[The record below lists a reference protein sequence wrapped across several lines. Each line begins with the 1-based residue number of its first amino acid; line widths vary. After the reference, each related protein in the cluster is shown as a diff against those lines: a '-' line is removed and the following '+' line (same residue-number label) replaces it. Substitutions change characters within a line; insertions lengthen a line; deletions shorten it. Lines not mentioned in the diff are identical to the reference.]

1 MKLSHRTVRKAA
13 ILVAS
18 LDAHDSDSLLRH
30 MSPAQAHL
38 LRQAM
43 ERLGSI
49 EEEERGGVIEE
60 FFRLGPLVPDKH
72 IAGIELNAPLPDSL
86 AGNGQETGRH
96 EPGSHESNA
105 PPFKFLYEAPPQK
118 LAPFLEREHPQTV
131 AIVVSHLPADRAAE
145 ILAGLSADLQIDVA
159 RRLVDLEETDEE
171 VLREVERGLESWLCQ
186 QVRGDQRRT
195 AGVAALNSILT
206 AANPRARHNILSNL
220 ARHDRQLAGKL
231 DAQPRPSMMFADLE
245 HMDSAS
251 LLVLMHHAERE
262 LLLLALAGAP
272 TRFAERAIS
281 LFGEE
286 AGPLRAALCNLGPTR
301 LSDVEQAQQQLAE
314 LAGQL
319 ELRGE
324 ITPEVRGRLSV
335 AA

>member
-1 MKLSHRTVRKAA
+1 M
-13 ILVAS
+13 
-18 LDAHDSDSLLRH
+18 
-30 MSPAQAHL
+30 
-38 LRQAM
+38 RQAM

-72 IAGIELNAPLPDSL
+72 IAGIELNAPLPNSL
-86 AGNGQETGRH
+86 SGNGQDAGRY
-96 EPGSHESNA
+96 ELGRHESNA

-118 LAPFLEREHPQTV
+118 LAPFGTRES
-131 AIVVSHLPADRAAE
+131 ADGSDRCLHLPA
-145 ILAGLSADLQIDVA
+145 VA
-159 RRLVDLEETDEE
+159 RRRFWRGSRPISKSTWPGAWSTWKRPMRKCCARWSE
-171 VLREVERGLESWLCQ
+171 VWNRGS
-186 QVRGDQRRT
+186 VSRYVAIDHRT
-195 AGVAALNSILT
+195 AGVAAINSILT

-231 DAQPRPSMMFADLE
+231 DAQPRPSMSFADLE

-272 TRFAERAIS
+272 TRFAERATS

-286 AGPLRAALCNLGPTR
+286 AGPLRAALCNLGA
-301 LSDVEQAQQQLAE
+301 DAAQ
-314 LAGQL
+314 
-319 ELRGE
+319 R
-324 ITPEVRGRLSV
+324 RGRSP
-335 AA
+335 AAVG